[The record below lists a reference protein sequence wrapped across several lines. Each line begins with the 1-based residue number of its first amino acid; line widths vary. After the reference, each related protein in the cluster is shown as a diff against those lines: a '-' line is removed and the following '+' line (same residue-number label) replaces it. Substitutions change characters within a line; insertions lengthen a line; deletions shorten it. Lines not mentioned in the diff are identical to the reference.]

1 MNADLIYI
9 VSSGGLAVKH
19 PALGANGRRFE
30 VETFPGI
37 NFSAHYIVG
46 G

>member
-1 MNADLIYI
+1 MN

-19 PALGANGRRFE
+19 PGLGANGHRFDPSIG
-30 VETFPGI
+30 VETFPEI
-37 NFSAHYIVG
+37 YFSAHNIVG